1 MPLTNNLWRKDTC
14 QLLRVSVYP
23 KRQTFVQTT
32 TCVFT
37 RNRHSSQITKAVESR
52 HIIVTAATAAPKN
65 ESPSGPSGHLI
76 SSSASPLQQIFAWRC
91 SSAAVLRNAAV
102 WPSAAARA
110 RAVVS
115 SAAAER
121 HTPKDVNRLAS
132 LGWS

>member
-23 KRQTFVQTT
+23 KRQTMCAAI
-32 TCVFT
+32 TCVFIC
-37 RNRHSSQITKAVESR
+37 NRHSSQITKAVESR

-76 SSSASPLQQIFAWRC
+76 SSASPLQQIFAWRC

-110 RAVVS
+110 RFVVS

-121 HTPKDVNRLAS
+121 YTPEDVNRLAI
-132 LGWS
+132 LGRS

>member
-52 HIIVTAATAAPKN
+52 HIIVTAAAAAPKK

-76 SSSASPLQQIFAWRC
+76 SSASPLQQIFAWRC

-110 RAVVS
+110 RFVVS

-121 HTPKDVNRLAS
+121 YTPEDVNRLAI